1 MNVSSL
7 SSKQNCTSM
16 NSSVERNSF
25 SCPQFTLDYCLPP
38 RKVYEVRY
46 IVYFLI
52 SAFLTISTIC
62 LNSVTVLVYWK
73 VSQLRKKLT
82 NLMIMVLSVTDL
94 GVGIICLPLF
104 TTILGKKAFMGMGS
118 CTICV
123 VFQYSAHVLITMSLS
138 TLLTMSIERY
148 LGVIHP
154 IYHRS
159 TLTRKRLLILF
170 FGISVEWDLV
180 LCLVFVNAKF
190 HLIIVGLQTIITVL
204 AIGFMYARIFYT
216 GHIVVKKVR
225 KNLAKKTILKT
236 LRDAKSYMIVFLTFL
251 ACFVPVFVTVALGNQ
266 IGSDSLVFT
275 SARLFPLMN
284 SSANSVVFFWRNA
297 KLRIEAW
304 KIFSKITTK

>member
-1 MNVSSL
+1 
-7 SSKQNCTSM
+7 M

-25 SCPQFTLDYCLPP
+25 TCDPFTLNYYLPP
-38 RKVYEVRY
+38 RKVCDVRY

-123 VFQYSAHVLITMSLS
+123 VFRYSAHVLITMSLS

-170 FGISVEWDLV
+170 FGIWGEWLLV

-190 HLIIVGLQTIITVL
+190 QLIVVSLQTAITAF
-204 AIGFMYARIFYT
+204 AIGFIYARIFYK

-236 LRDAKSYMIVFLTFL
+236 LRDAKSYMIFFLTFL
-251 ACFVPVFVTVALGNQ
+251 ACFVPLFVTVALANQ
-266 IGSDSLVFT
+266 IGSDSSIFNL
-275 SARLFPLMN
+275 AGLFLLMN
-284 SSANSVVFFWRNA
+284 SSANFFVFFWRNA
-297 KLRIEAW
+297 KLRNEAW